1 MEKNMKD
8 IFAIIQENKA
18 LLRTRETLLDI
29 LKPVVKDISVQIG
42 GSYALKFWCEAFA
55 DREISDYDF
64 IVKTSIV
71 DAHRV
76 IDFLD
81 KLCKLG
87 CISKPC
93 TYYDYPSY
101 YMGYVYGKRVNVIVV
116 GTESPFTSSSHYE
129 SMKDVI
135 DVKKAWVRREEQSHR
150 QPRAKDLKDIEI
162 YEKWI
167 NDNNLPF

>member
-1 MEKNMKD
+1 MKD

-42 GSYALKFWCEAFA
+42 GSYALKFWCEAFS

-87 CISKPC
+87 CISKPY

-101 YMGYVYGKRVNVIVV
+101 YMGYVYGKRVNIIVV
-116 GTESPFTSSSHYE
+116 GTESPFTSSSYYE
-129 SMKDVI
+129 STENVI
-135 DVKKAWVRREEQSHR
+135 DVKKSWVRREQAAGR
-150 QPRAKDLKDIEI
+150 IPREKDLRDIET
-162 YEKWI
+162 YEKWY
-167 NDNNLPF
+167 NENNLPF

>member
-1 MEKNMKD
+1 MKD
-8 IFAIIQENKA
+8 ICSIIQENKKV
-18 LLRTRETLLDI
+18 
-29 LKPVVKDISVQIG
+29 LKVRDSLIEIFRPIAKDFSVTIG
-42 GSYALKFWCEAFA
+42 GSYALKYWCEAFA

-87 CISKPC
+87 CILKPR

-116 GTESPFTSSSHYE
+116 GTESPFTSSSYYE
-129 SMKDVI
+129 STKNVI
-135 DVKKAWVRREEQSHR
+135 DVKKSWVRREQAAGR
-150 QPRAKDLKDIEI
+150 IPREKDLRDIET
-162 YEKWI
+162 YEKWA